1 MNRYLV
7 VGNQTLDSDVLAD
20 QVRER
25 MSRGPAEFWLAAP
38 ATPVKDLASNMVAI
52 PMPVMGGVLRMPEPP
67 AEARRLAQAKLDAA
81 LRKLTAL
88 GATVDGAVTD
98 PDPMRAVEEA
108 MSNREFDEIIVS
120 TLPRR
125 LSRWLHQDLP
135 DRLQDRF
142 GVPVTDIVAEDV

>member
-7 VGNQTLDSDVLAD
+7 VGNQTLDSDVLAE

-25 MSRGPAEFWLAAP
+25 MARGPAEFWLAVP

-98 PDPMRAVEEA
+98 ADPMRAVEEA

>member
-7 VGNQTLDSDVLAD
+7 VGNQTLDSDVLAE

-25 MSRGPAEFWLAAP
+25 MARGPAEFWLAVP

-67 AEARRLAQAKLDAA
+67 EEARRLAQAKLAAA

>member
-25 MSRGPAEFWLAAP
+25 MSRGPAEFWLAVP

-52 PMPVMGGVLRMPEPP
+52 PMPVMGGVLKMPEPP

-98 PDPMRAVEEA
+98 ADPMRAVEEA

>member
-7 VGNQTLDSDVLAD
+7 VGNQTLDSDVLAE

-25 MSRGPAEFWLAAP
+25 MALGPAEFWLAVP

-67 AEARRLAQAKLDAA
+67 EEARRLAQAKLAAA

-98 PDPMRAVEEA
+98 ADPMRAVEEA

>member
-7 VGNQTLDSDVLAD
+7 VGNQTLDSDVLAE

-25 MSRGPAEFWLAAP
+25 MARGPAEFWLAVP

-88 GATVDGAVTD
+88 GASVDGAVTD
-98 PDPMRAVEEA
+98 ADPMRAVEEA

>member
-25 MSRGPAEFWLAAP
+25 MDRGPAEFWLAVP
-38 ATPVKDLASNMVAI
+38 ATPVKDLASNMAAI

-67 AEARRLAQAKLDAA
+67 EEARRLAQAKLDAA

-98 PDPMRAVEEA
+98 ADPMRAVEEA